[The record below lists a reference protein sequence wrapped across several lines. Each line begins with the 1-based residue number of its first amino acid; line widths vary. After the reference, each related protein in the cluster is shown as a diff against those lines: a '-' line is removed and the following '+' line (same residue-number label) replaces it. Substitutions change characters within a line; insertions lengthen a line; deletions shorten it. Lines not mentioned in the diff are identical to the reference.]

1 MFQLLI
7 LESEGT
13 TALSPHLSRISVSD
27 CPNVLVTNSSINHIS
42 SLQSLDL
49 ANISNLTLSHES
61 FKLSSQAKNVLIS
74 IRNASIDV
82 LPRFVFH
89 GDVETI
95 VLENAAIRQI
105 QAFAFANIVNTI
117 RITLDNCAIESI
129 ESLAFKKFEVKYLHV
144 KGGSF
149 GNQVPSRIM
158 NNVEV
163 SDKFMLDGVR
173 MGVVRSSAFVV
184 RRPKT
189 VAIVNCD
196 IDELEGEAFDLTAR
210 GTVIIKD
217 NRIGHVAFGAFLSI
231 HVDAENRNQN
241 PITPL
246 YSLMFTNN
254 SLTSFQEGSLVFDRD
269 SFKPELSSVLVNQV
283 CDCGQIATWKSQILN
298 QSVAYSRLYSRNNEV
313 GSTGPKTPITEDPES
328 FLCLEDRDG
337 DSAVSLVD
345 YEAKKCTLGNSVLLV
360 SLVTTG
366 AILGAILLAVLA
378 FLCYRSRRG
387 RGAQEGHWIS
397 VPTSA
402 PDVVTAKKNGVIG
415 GKDGTNTVGGTVDS
429 RITMV
434 VPDGRLYRETEFHVI
449 VEKAEPLTTEL

>member
-1 MFQLLI
+1 MLI
-7 LESEGT
+7 T
-13 TALSPHLSRISVSD
+13 
-27 CPNVLVTNSSINHIS
+27 
-42 SLQSLDL
+42 
-49 ANISNLTLSHES
+49 
-61 FKLSSQAKNVLIS
+61 

-95 VLENAAIRQI
+95 VLENSAIRQI
-105 QAFAFANIVNTI
+105 QAFAFANIVNTV
-117 RITLDNCAIESI
+117 RIALDNCSVESI
-129 ESLAFKKFEVKYLHV
+129 ESLAFKKFEVKYLHI

-173 MGVVRSSAFVV
+173 MGMVRSSAFVV

-196 IDELEGEAFDLTAR
+196 IEELEGEAFDLTAR

-231 HVDAENRNQN
+231 RADAENRNQN
-241 PITPL
+241 PTPF
-246 YSLMFTNN
+246 YSLMFSNN

-313 GSTGPKTPITEDPES
+313 SPNGRDPSSIVENPDS
-328 FLCLEDRDG
+328 FLCLVDRDG
-337 DSAVSLVD
+337 DSTISLVD
-345 YEAKKCTLGNSVLLV
+345 YEIKRCTLGNSVLLV

-366 AILGAILLAVLA
+366 AILGVLLLAGLV
-378 FLCYRSRRG
+378 FLCYRSRRS
-387 RGAQEGHWIS
+387 RGTQEGRWIS

-402 PDVVTAKKNGVIG
+402 PDVVTGKKNGIIG
-415 GKDGTNTVGGTVDS
+415 GKDGSNTVGGTVDS